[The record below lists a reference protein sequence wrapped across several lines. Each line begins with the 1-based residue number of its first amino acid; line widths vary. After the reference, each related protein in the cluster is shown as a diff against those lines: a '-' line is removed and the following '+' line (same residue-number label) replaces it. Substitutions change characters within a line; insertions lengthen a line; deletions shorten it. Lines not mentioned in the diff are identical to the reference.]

1 MNAAN
6 LAAGTAKLEHALKTL
21 RVHWDATKDDWSD
34 QVRQNF
40 EEKHLEPLETRVR
53 STIRGMDQ
61 LAAVL
66 SQMIRDVGDPR

>member
-21 RVHWDATKDDWSD
+21 RVKWDATQADWSD

-40 EEKHLEPLETRVR
+40 EEKHLAPLETRVQA
-53 STIRGMDQ
+53 TIRGMDQ
-61 LAAVL
+61 LAAIL
-66 SQMIRDVGDPR
+66 AQMIRDVGDVG